1 MPAFEIPTATSPVN
15 HNGHMTEVPASN
27 QHPGAF
33 AAKWGRARSL
43 AYVTALYVVAIA
55 VSLIVAAPWGSDHP
69 LTALFVGF
77 AVTVVVVYIGSQ
89 IVLNGSTFDPWWS
102 VVPAAYAIWF
112 AIIFENGIFED
123 GGGFT
128 SGDHRRWIVAALTL
142 LWGGRLTANWTI
154 GWPGLHHEDWR
165 YRMLY
170 DTLPLPRWAVSL
182 LCVHVFPMIIVALGS
197 IPLVG
202 VATRQGV
209 GLGIFDVLGIIAALV
224 AVGFEHFADVELRRF
239 NRTKKPGDT
248 LTSGLWSRSR
258 HPNYFGEIMFWW
270 ALWLLALGADRA
282 NWWMVIGPVAMTVMF
297 VAASIPMAENRSAER
312 RPDWESYKA
321 STPLLIPRIRP
332 R

>member
-1 MPAFEIPTATSPVN
+1 MEQDEWMTDSSSIASPPGGFAT
-15 HNGHMTEVPASN
+15 H
-27 QHPGAF
+27 
-33 AAKWGRARSL
+33 WGRGRSL
-43 AYVTALYVVAIA
+43 TYVLILYIIAITA
-55 VSLIVAAPWGSDHP
+55 SLLAAAPWGTDHP

-77 AVTVVVVYIGSQ
+77 AVTVAVVYVGSQ

-102 VVPAAYAIWF
+102 VIPPAYAIWF
-112 AIIFENGIFED
+112 AILFDETD
-123 GGGFT
+123 GFT
-128 SGDHRRWIVAALTL
+128 SGDQRRWIAAGVTL
-142 LWGGRLTANWTI
+142 LWGGRLTANWTLS
-154 GWPGLHHEDWR
+154 WPGLHHEDWR

-182 LCVHVFPMIIVALGS
+182 LCVHVFPMVIVALGS

-202 VATRQGV
+202 IATHSDR
-209 GLGIFDVLGIIAALV
+209 GLGIFDILGIIAALV

-248 LTSGLWSRSR
+248 LSTGLWSRSR

-270 ALWLLALGADRA
+270 ALWFFVLGADPGS
-282 NWWMVIGPVAMTVMF
+282 WWMVIGPVAMTAMF
-297 VAASIPMAENRSAER
+297 LAASIPMAEKRSAER

-321 STPLLIPRIRP
+321 NTPVLIPRLRK